1 MNTSRLLAGHRSDTV
16 APLTKR
22 QVIAVATA
30 ALSATIAPQEA
41 ARADG
46 VPSFGNKKDL
56 RPARERGKV
65 DKSLFEDGPEGLK
78 QYDVKVGDG
87 PICQVG
93 DRAVVHFECK
103 WKVCTSDFVNVLTR
117 AAIMIQEH
125 DVLRDQRV
133 CLWRTLR
140 LCHAVSKHSVPWRTH
155 LDTTAQHAFE
165 VGSVCT
171 V

>member
-1 MNTSRLLAGHRSDTV
+1 M
-16 APLTKR
+16 
-22 QVIAVATA
+22 IAVATA
-30 ALSATIAPQEA
+30 TLSATLAPQEA

-46 VPSFGNKKDL
+46 LPSFGNKKDL

-103 WKVCTSDFVNVLTR
+103 WKVRALDWVNVLVR
-117 AAIMIQEH
+117 AAM
-125 DVLRDQRV
+125 RYRSM
-133 CLWRTLR
+133 T
-140 LCHAVSKHSVPWRTH
+140 CHAISMSACGENRACAVQCQKVQYPGVLSWAPRLSILSRLGASAHH
-155 LDTTAQHAFE
+155 
-165 VGSVCT
+165 
-171 V
+171 